1 MKKELSFKQNLLL
14 ASLLFG
20 MLFGA
25 GNLIFPVFMGQ
36 LSGKMSFVSAI
47 GFSITGVGL
56 PLLGVL
62 AIGLSQSEG
71 LFDGSLKIGK
81 WFAYAYTTMLYL
93 SIGALFGIP
102 RTAAVS
108 FTTGVTPFI
117 KGTNEKVALF
127 IYSLIFFALVLIFSL
142 KPSKIIDFI
151 GKYLNPIFLV
161 FLFLLVALTI
171 VNPIGNVTQLGAQ
184 EAYKAKPFFVG
195 LLEGYNTMDGLA
207 SVAFAIV
214 IIEAIRKMGVTAPKD
229 IARETVKSGSIASI
243 FMVLIYIS
251 LTFAGAQIRFLG
263 KATENGGLI
272 LSDLAKH
279 YYGGVGNL
287 VLAGIMIF
295 ACLKTAIGLVTSCSE
310 TFSKMYPN
318 LLSYRGYA
326 VAFTLGSFL
335 VSNFGLDAIISLS
348 LPMLFFSYPI
358 TIVFIAL
365 LIFEKLFGK
374 EKAVFESTMILTIV
388 GAFFNVFSKYNFLK
402 VEVVTNFLNMYKKLP
417 LFDISMEWVFF
428 SLVGLVIGLL
438 RLLSKKKD

>member
-1 MKKELSFKQNLLL
+1 
-14 ASLLFG
+14 
-20 MLFGA
+20 ML
-25 GNLIFPVFMGQ
+25 V
-36 LSGKMSFVSAI
+36 
-47 GFSITGVGL
+47 
-56 PLLGVL
+56 
-62 AIGLSQSEG
+62 
-71 LFDGSLKIGK
+71 
-81 WFAYAYTTMLYL
+81 
-93 SIGALFGIP
+93 
-102 RTAAVS
+102 
-108 FTTGVTPFI
+108 
-117 KGTNEKVALF
+117 
-127 IYSLIFFALVLIFSL
+127 FSL

-348 LPMLFFSYPI
+348 LI
-358 TIVFIAL
+358 HI
-365 LIFEKLFGK
+365 
-374 EKAVFESTMILTIV
+374 
-388 GAFFNVFSKYNFLK
+388 
-402 VEVVTNFLNMYKKLP
+402 
-417 LFDISMEWVFF
+417 
-428 SLVGLVIGLL
+428 
-438 RLLSKKKD
+438 

>member
-1 MKKELSFKQNLLL
+1 
-14 ASLLFG
+14 
-20 MLFGA
+20 
-25 GNLIFPVFMGQ
+25 
-36 LSGKMSFVSAI
+36 
-47 GFSITGVGL
+47 
-56 PLLGVL
+56 
-62 AIGLSQSEG
+62 
-71 LFDGSLKIGK
+71 
-81 WFAYAYTTMLYL
+81 MLYL

-127 IYSLIFFALVLIFSL
+127 IYSLIFFALVLVFSL

-388 GAFFNVFSKYNFLK
+388 GAFLNVFSKYNFLK

>member
-1 MKKELSFKQNLLL
+1 
-14 ASLLFG
+14 
-20 MLFGA
+20 
-25 GNLIFPVFMGQ
+25 
-36 LSGKMSFVSAI
+36 
-47 GFSITGVGL
+47 
-56 PLLGVL
+56 
-62 AIGLSQSEG
+62 
-71 LFDGSLKIGK
+71 
-81 WFAYAYTTMLYL
+81 
-93 SIGALFGIP
+93 
-102 RTAAVS
+102 
-108 FTTGVTPFI
+108 
-117 KGTNEKVALF
+117 
-127 IYSLIFFALVLIFSL
+127 
-142 KPSKIIDFI
+142 
-151 GKYLNPIFLV
+151 
-161 FLFLLVALTI
+161 
-171 VNPIGNVTQLGAQ
+171 
-184 EAYKAKPFFVG
+184 
-195 LLEGYNTMDGLA
+195 
-207 SVAFAIV
+207 
-214 IIEAIRKMGVTAPKD
+214 
-229 IARETVKSGSIASI
+229 
-243 FMVLIYIS
+243 MVLIYIS

-388 GAFFNVFSKYNFLK
+388 GAFLNVFSKYNFLK
-402 VEVVTNFLNMYKKLP
+402 VEAVTNFLNMYKKLP